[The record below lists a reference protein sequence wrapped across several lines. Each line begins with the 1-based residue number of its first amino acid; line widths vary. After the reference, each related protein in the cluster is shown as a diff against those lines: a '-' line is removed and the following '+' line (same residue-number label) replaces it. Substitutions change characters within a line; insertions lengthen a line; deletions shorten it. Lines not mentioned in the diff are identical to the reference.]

1 MTARACSVSSS
12 PCRSGRTWSRFR
24 YAPAGMIPISASSW
38 PWKQRQRLRVQP
50 ERHAAARSHLQRV
63 AQQSKAGDVC
73 AGVRACI
80 YNLFTSAVIERGHA
94 GDQSG
99 IVLLRH
105 QPSLRSC
112 GQNSSAQRLCQN
124 QHVTGLC
131 SYVFQNFVRMDEA
144 GRPPGRTWARRPG
157 LAVAAGDERPPPHTP
172 CYSRLATAGAPPLS
186 AWTPARP

>member
-1 MTARACSVSSS
+1 
-12 PCRSGRTWSRFR
+12 
-24 YAPAGMIPISASSW
+24 MIPISASSLA
-38 PWKQRQRLRVQP
+38 PGSSGSACVYSRSVTLLPQP
-50 ERHAAARSHLQRV
+50 SPARG
-63 AQQSKAGDVC
+63 QQSKAGDVC

-144 GRPPGRTWARRPG
+144 GHTKAIFGLLVLNGVSSGHYAASFHLPYRAHPPEFFGCSPEEGSWGRQSRFMASRG
-157 LAVAAGDERPPPHTP
+157 FPPM
-172 CYSRLATAGAPPLS
+172 A
-186 AWTPARP
+186 